1 VLSLK
6 TIGLIGGMSWK
17 STIEY
22 YEVINET
29 VRSRLGGFH
38 SAKCLMYT
46 VDFAEIEILQREN
59 KWKEVSD
66 IMVDI
71 ANKLK
76 KGGADFIVICTNT
89 IHKVVSE
96 IEKKVGIKVLHI
108 VELTGKKIIQ
118 NGMKKVG
125 LLGTKFTM
133 EGDFY
138 KNILKDRFNID
149 VIVPNEVE
157 REFIHK
163 VIFEELCKG
172 ILNKTSKE
180 KYKEIIDSLVLIGA
194 EGVILGCTEIP
205 LLIKQEDV
213 SIPVFDTTKIHAVS
227 AVEFALEK

>member
-1 VLSLK
+1 MLSLK

>member
-1 VLSLK
+1 MK